1 LKKEYTLAL
10 SLLVAGTIGLGGVYF
25 YKKSQDK
32 PSSTLTQKNTQTQ
45 TPIAYNEEIIVPPLD
60 VEYEETPEVEE
71 YIKDLEELY
80 ARKEAILP
88 MREALLNQKQK
99 IAQKVALQNPEFK
112 KDTIENGKLLHN
124 DITKVD
130 VALPSML
137 SKKEKDYC
145 IDEKTHENKCYVVE
159 KYNFA
164 KNSTTRAIVNVHN
177 RQVVAVKHYP
187 NTQPDINARLTQ
199 IAKSI
204 ALNNPIVQEKWG
216 RTPTPNDITMS
227 NVRSNLQESPCEDKN
242 HLCVAPTLPDQKNQR
257 ALWAVVDLT
266 KLRLAIA
273 KWAPLGKTFTPACID
288 ERTLENRY
296 IMKNYCEKD
305 HNVSKDGWSFKYH
318 LTGSDGLEIREL
330 YFNGEKVAKS
340 LKIVDWHVAYKGY
353 GADKL
358 DTSTPA
364 IVEGRQVEFVKGE
377 NNEYTFGYNDAMG
390 CPMFSTS
397 VVLAFNGPEI
407 KPLVE
412 NNETVGFY
420 IVQDFR
426 NPKWPMAC
434 NYRYQNKFLF
444 YKDGSFRVVAVN
456 LGRGCSSHAIYRP
469 VMRLDIDLEPR
480 EEFALYKDG
489 SWQKWQIEGD
499 YRSTGAEEM
508 YKGKYLYRFSSIEDE
523 KKGFYVEPNRGQFND
538 NSRSDHEHIF
548 VTKFKEEEGDEDMLT
563 LGSCCKLDEDG
574 VEQFVDGEVI
584 ENSDIVFWY
593 VPTIYN
599 DDRAGHEYCWADSTI
614 DEYGNP
620 SVKVWPCIVG
630 PKFVPIK
637 NVDKE

>member
-1 LKKEYTLAL
+1 MKKELKLAL
-10 SLLVAGTIGLGGVYF
+10 ALLLGGSIILAGLYW
-25 YKKSQDK
+25 YKKKSIA
-32 PSSTLTQKNTQTQ
+32 PLEETQKSYSLDQ
-45 TPIAYNEEIIVPPLD
+45 EEIIIPELD
-60 VEYEETPEVEE
+60 KEYEKTPEVQA
-71 YIKDLEELY
+71 YINDLKELY
-80 ARKEAILP
+80 KKGKSILP
-88 MREALLNQKQK
+88 INEDELNDEQI
-99 IAQKVALQNPEFK
+99 IAQKLAL
-112 KDTIENGKLLHN
+112 KDSNFTKDSKENGKLLHN

-130 VALPSML
+130 KALPSML
-137 SKKEKDYC
+137 SSKEKQEC
-145 IDEKTHENKCYVVE
+145 INHQNNTINCYVVE
-159 KYNFA
+159 KYNFVTNA
-164 KNSTTRAIVNVHN
+164 TTRAIVNPYTKK
-177 RQVVAVKHYP
+177 VVAVKYYP
-187 NTQPDINARLTQ
+187 NTQPDINVRLTN

-204 ALNNPIVQEKWG
+204 ALHNKEVEKKWG
-216 RTPTPNDITMS
+216 RKPTPNDLSMS
-227 NVRSNLQESPCEDKN
+227 NVRSNLQESPCENKN
-242 HLCVAPTLPDQKNQR
+242 HLCVAPTLADQKNQR

-296 IMKNYCEKD
+296 IMKNYCQKD
-305 HNVSKDGWSFKYH
+305 NNFSKDGWSFTYH
-318 LTGSDGLEIREL
+318 LTGSDGLEIRNL
-330 YFNGEKVAKS
+330 YYKGQKVAKS

-353 GADKL
+353 GANKL
-358 DTSTPA
+358 DTSTPT

-412 NNETVGFY
+412 NNKTVGFY

-444 YKDGSFRVVAVN
+444 YKDGSFRVVAIN

-469 VMRLDIDLEPR
+469 VMRLDIDIKPH
-480 EEFALYKDG
+480 EEFALYNNDH
-489 SWQKWQIEGD
+489 WEKWQIEGE
-499 YRSTGAEEM
+499 YRSNSREKM
-508 YKGKYLYRFSSIEDE
+508 YKDKYLYRLSSIDNE
-523 KKGFYVEPNRGQFND
+523 KKGFYVEPNRGQFKD
-538 NSRSDHEHIF
+538 KSRGDHEHIF
-548 VTKFKEEEGDEDMLT
+548 ITKFKKDEGDEDMLT

-593 VPTIYN
+593 VPTIHN
-599 DDRAGHEYCWADSTI
+599 DDRPGEEYCWADSTI
-614 DEYGNP
+614 DELGNP

-630 PKFVPIK
+630 PKFVPITNVEGEK
-637 NVDKE
+637 N